1 SATPTTGTIESCY
14 TTATQNDVWFTFTVP
29 MNTTSVNV
37 STDFTGGTML
47 DSRIEVYSG
56 SCGALVAMDCDDDSG
71 VVNMPNGFSWMS
83 LIEDLEVTPGET
95 YYVRVLGVNSA
106 TGLGSFCL
114 DITSEDVLS
123 TVGFEQSAF
132 KAYPNPVT
140 DVLNFETSRTI
151 SEVTVYSL

>member
-1 SATPTTGTIESCY
+1 TSSITNFNVCVGTPPPPPANDLCEGAISLAVDANFCSGSNTNGTNDSATPTTGTIESCY

-83 LIEDLEVTPGET
+83 LIEDLEVT
-95 YYVRVLGVNSA
+95 
-106 TGLGSFCL
+106 
-114 DITSEDVLS
+114 
-123 TVGFEQSAF
+123 
-132 KAYPNPVT
+132 
-140 DVLNFETSRTI
+140 
-151 SEVTVYSL
+151 